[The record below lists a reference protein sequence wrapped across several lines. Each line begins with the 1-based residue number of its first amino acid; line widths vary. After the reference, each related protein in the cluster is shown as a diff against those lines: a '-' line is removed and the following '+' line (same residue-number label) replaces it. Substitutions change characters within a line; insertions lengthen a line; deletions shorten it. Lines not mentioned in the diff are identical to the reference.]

1 MDSPLNLRFP
11 SCTFLFYTNWSENA
25 SFSTI
30 CLRLHF
36 SFLKIQSVDLAFFLG
51 FTKKSDIIVRL
62 STTVLI
68 RFQGEFM
75 KKVAIVS
82 AFRSAIGSF
91 GGSLKDINIA
101 ELGAQVLE
109 AALQNKQIPA
119 DVVDEVIFGNV
130 LSAGHGQNIAR
141 QIALRAGIPETTSA
155 YVVNKVCG
163 SGLKSVLLATQS
175 ILLGDNDVVV
185 AGGIEIMS
193 QAAYLSKSSRFG
205 SKIGH
210 ITLEDSMLKDGLT
223 DAFNDYHMGITAE
236 NVAERYHVSREE
248 QDAFAHTS
256 QEKAAKAIAEGRFTE
271 EIVPIRLNSRRGETI
286 FATDEYPRLT
296 PIEKLATLRP
306 AFKKDGTV
314 TAANTSGIND
324 GCAVL
329 VLMSDEKAS
338 ELNIQPLAYI
348 EAYATSG
355 LDPALMG
362 LGPITAS
369 QKALQKLNKT
379 VEDIDLF
386 ELNEA
391 FAAQS
396 IPVVKQLGIDPAKV
410 NVNGGAIALGH
421 PIGASGSRILVTLI
435 HELIKQNKEL
445 GLCSLCIGGGQGI
458 SLIISNA
465 QTN

>member
-1 MDSPLNLRFP
+1 
-11 SCTFLFYTNWSENA
+11 
-25 SFSTI
+25 
-30 CLRLHF
+30 
-36 SFLKIQSVDLAFFLG
+36 
-51 FTKKSDIIVRL
+51 
-62 STTVLI
+62 
-68 RFQGEFM
+68 M

-82 AFRSAIGSF
+82 AYRSAIGSF
-91 GGSLKDINIA
+91 GGSLKDIEIA
-101 ELGAQVLE
+101 DLGAQVLE
-109 AALQNKQIPA
+109 TALANKNIPA
-119 DVVDEVIFGNV
+119 DSVDEVIFGNV
-130 LSAGHGQNIAR
+130 LSAGQGQNIAR
-141 QIALRAGIPETTSA
+141 QIAIRAGIPQTASA
-155 YVVNKVCG
+155 YAVNKVCG
-163 SGLKSVLLATQS
+163 SGLKSVLLAAQS
-175 ILLGDNDVVV
+175 IMLGDNDVVV

-193 QAAYLSKSSRFG
+193 QAPYLSKTSRFG
-205 SKIGH
+205 SKFGH
-210 ITLEDSMLKDGLT
+210 ITLEDSMLTDGLT

-236 NVAERYHVSREE
+236 NVAERYQVSRAE
-248 QDAFAHTS
+248 QDAFTYSS
-256 QEKAAKAIAEGRFTE
+256 QEKAAKAIAEGRFVD
-271 EIVPIRLNSRRGETI
+271 EIVPIRLKNRKGETI
-286 FATDEYPRLT
+286 FAADEYPRLT

-306 AFKKDGTV
+306 SFKKDGTV
-314 TAANTSGIND
+314 TAANASGIND

-329 VLMSDEKAS
+329 VLMSDEKAN

-369 QKALQKLNKT
+369 QKALQKLNRT

-435 HELIKQNKEL
+435 HELIKQEKEL

-458 SLIISNA
+458 SLIVSNA
-465 QTN
+465 QTS

>member
-1 MDSPLNLRFP
+1 
-11 SCTFLFYTNWSENA
+11 
-25 SFSTI
+25 
-30 CLRLHF
+30 
-36 SFLKIQSVDLAFFLG
+36 
-51 FTKKSDIIVRL
+51 
-62 STTVLI
+62 
-68 RFQGEFM
+68 M

-82 AFRSAIGSF
+82 AYRSAIGSF
-91 GGSLKDINIA
+91 GGSLKDIEIA
-101 ELGAQVLE
+101 DLGAQVLE
-109 AALQNKQIPA
+109 TALASKNIPA
-119 DVVDEVIFGNV
+119 DSVDEVIFGNV
-130 LSAGHGQNIAR
+130 LSAGQGQNIAR
-141 QIALRAGIPETTSA
+141 QIAIRAGIPQTASA
-155 YVVNKVCG
+155 YAVNKVCG
-163 SGLKSVLLATQS
+163 SGLKSVLLAAQS
-175 ILLGDNDVVV
+175 IMLGDNDVVV

-193 QAAYLSKSSRFG
+193 QAPYLSKTSRFG
-205 SKIGH
+205 SKFGH
-210 ITLEDSMLKDGLT
+210 ITLEDSMLTDGLT

-236 NVAERYHVSREE
+236 NVAEHYQVSRAE
-248 QDAFAHTS
+248 QDAFTYSS
-256 QEKAAKAIAEGRFTE
+256 QEKAAKAIAEGRFVD
-271 EIVPIRLNSRRGETI
+271 EIVPIRLKNRKGETI

-306 AFKKDGTV
+306 SFKKDGTV
-314 TAANTSGIND
+314 TAANASGIND

-458 SLIISNA
+458 SLIVSNA
-465 QTN
+465 QTS

>member
-1 MDSPLNLRFP
+1 
-11 SCTFLFYTNWSENA
+11 
-25 SFSTI
+25 
-30 CLRLHF
+30 
-36 SFLKIQSVDLAFFLG
+36 
-51 FTKKSDIIVRL
+51 
-62 STTVLI
+62 
-68 RFQGEFM
+68 M

-82 AFRSAIGSF
+82 AYRSAIGSF
-91 GGSLKDINIA
+91 GGSLKDIEIA
-101 ELGAQVLE
+101 DLGAQVLE
-109 AALQNKQIPA
+109 TALANKNIPA
-119 DVVDEVIFGNV
+119 DSVDEVIFGNV
-130 LSAGHGQNIAR
+130 LSAGQGQNIAR
-141 QIALRAGIPETTSA
+141 QIAIRAGIPQTASA
-155 YVVNKVCG
+155 YAVNKVCG
-163 SGLKSVLLATQS
+163 SGLKSVLLAAQS
-175 ILLGDNDVVV
+175 IMLGDNDVVV

-193 QAAYLSKSSRFG
+193 QAPYLSKTSRFG
-205 SKIGH
+205 SKFGH
-210 ITLEDSMLKDGLT
+210 ITLEDSMLTDGLT

-236 NVAERYHVSREE
+236 NVAEHYQVSRAE
-248 QDAFAHTS
+248 QDAFTYSS
-256 QEKAAKAIAEGRFTE
+256 QEKAAKAIAEGRFVD
-271 EIVPIRLNSRRGETI
+271 EIVPIKLKNRKGETI

-306 AFKKDGTV
+306 SFKKDGTV
-314 TAANTSGIND
+314 TAANASGIND

-435 HELIKQNKEL
+435 HELIKQEKDL

-458 SLIISNA
+458 SLIVSNA
-465 QTN
+465 QTS

>member
-1 MDSPLNLRFP
+1 
-11 SCTFLFYTNWSENA
+11 
-25 SFSTI
+25 
-30 CLRLHF
+30 
-36 SFLKIQSVDLAFFLG
+36 
-51 FTKKSDIIVRL
+51 
-62 STTVLI
+62 
-68 RFQGEFM
+68 M

-82 AFRSAIGSF
+82 AYRSAIGSF
-91 GGSLKDINIA
+91 GGSLKDIEIA
-101 ELGAQVLE
+101 DLGAQVLE
-109 AALQNKQIPA
+109 TALANKNIPA
-119 DVVDEVIFGNV
+119 DSVDEVIFGNV
-130 LSAGHGQNIAR
+130 LSAGQGQNIAR
-141 QIALRAGIPETTSA
+141 QIAIRAGIPQTASA
-155 YVVNKVCG
+155 YAVNKVCG
-163 SGLKSVLLATQS
+163 SGLKSVLLAAQS
-175 ILLGDNDVVV
+175 IMLGDNDVVV

-193 QAAYLSKSSRFG
+193 QAPYLSKTSRFG
-205 SKIGH
+205 SKFGH
-210 ITLEDSMLKDGLT
+210 VSLEDSMLTDGLT

-236 NVAERYHVSREE
+236 NVAERYHVSRAE
-248 QDAFAHTS
+248 QDAFTYSS
-256 QEKAAKAIAEGRFTE
+256 QEKAAKAIAEGRFVD
-271 EIVPIRLNSRRGETI
+271 EIVPIRLKNRKGETI

-306 AFKKDGTV
+306 SFKKEGTV
-314 TAANTSGIND
+314 TAANASGIND

-355 LDPALMG
+355 LEPALMG

-435 HELIKQNKEL
+435 HELIKQEKEL

-458 SLIISNA
+458 SLIVSNA

>member
-1 MDSPLNLRFP
+1 
-11 SCTFLFYTNWSENA
+11 
-25 SFSTI
+25 
-30 CLRLHF
+30 
-36 SFLKIQSVDLAFFLG
+36 
-51 FTKKSDIIVRL
+51 
-62 STTVLI
+62 
-68 RFQGEFM
+68 M

-82 AFRSAIGSF
+82 AYRSAIGSF
-91 GGSLKDINIA
+91 GGSLKDIEIA
-101 ELGAQVLE
+101 DLGAQVLE
-109 AALQNKQIPA
+109 TALANKNIPA
-119 DVVDEVIFGNV
+119 DSVDEVIFGNV
-130 LSAGHGQNIAR
+130 LSAGQGQNIAR
-141 QIALRAGIPETTSA
+141 QIAIRAGIPQTASA

-193 QAAYLSKSSRFG
+193 QAPYLSKTSRFG
-205 SKIGH
+205 SKFGH
-210 ITLEDSMLKDGLT
+210 ITLEDSMLTDGLT

-236 NVAERYHVSREE
+236 NVAEHYQVSRAE
-248 QDAFAHTS
+248 QDAFTYSS
-256 QEKAAKAIAEGRFTE
+256 QEKAAKAIAEGRFVD
-271 EIVPIRLNSRRGETI
+271 EIVPIRLKNRKGETI

-306 AFKKDGTV
+306 SFKKDGTV
-314 TAANTSGIND
+314 TAANASGIND

-396 IPVVKQLGIDPAKV
+396 IPVVKQLGIDSAKV

-435 HELIKQNKEL
+435 HELIKQEKEL

-458 SLIISNA
+458 SLIVSNA
-465 QTN
+465 QTS

>member
-1 MDSPLNLRFP
+1 
-11 SCTFLFYTNWSENA
+11 
-25 SFSTI
+25 
-30 CLRLHF
+30 
-36 SFLKIQSVDLAFFLG
+36 
-51 FTKKSDIIVRL
+51 
-62 STTVLI
+62 
-68 RFQGEFM
+68 M

-82 AFRSAIGSF
+82 AYRSAIGSF
-91 GGSLKDINIA
+91 GGSLKDIEIA
-101 ELGAQVLE
+101 DLGAQVLE
-109 AALQNKQIPA
+109 TALASKNIPA
-119 DVVDEVIFGNV
+119 DSVDEVIFGNV
-130 LSAGHGQNIAR
+130 LSAGQRQNIAR
-141 QIALRAGIPETTSA
+141 QIAIRAGIPQTASA
-155 YVVNKVCG
+155 YAVNKVCG
-163 SGLKSVLLATQS
+163 SGLKSVLLAAQS
-175 ILLGDNDVVV
+175 IMLGDNDVVV

-193 QAAYLSKSSRFG
+193 QAPYLSKTSRFG
-205 SKIGH
+205 SKFGH
-210 ITLEDSMLKDGLT
+210 ITLEDSMLTDGLT

-236 NVAERYHVSREE
+236 NVAEHYQVSRAE
-248 QDAFAHTS
+248 QDAFTYSS
-256 QEKAAKAIAEGRFTE
+256 QEKAAKAIAEGRFVD
-271 EIVPIRLNSRRGETI
+271 EIVPIRLKNRKGETI

-306 AFKKDGTV
+306 SFKKDGTV
-314 TAANTSGIND
+314 TAANASGIND

-355 LDPALMG
+355 LEPALMG

-435 HELIKQNKEL
+435 HELIKQEKEL

-458 SLIISNA
+458 SLIVSNA

>member
-1 MDSPLNLRFP
+1 
-11 SCTFLFYTNWSENA
+11 
-25 SFSTI
+25 
-30 CLRLHF
+30 
-36 SFLKIQSVDLAFFLG
+36 
-51 FTKKSDIIVRL
+51 
-62 STTVLI
+62 
-68 RFQGEFM
+68 M

-82 AFRSAIGSF
+82 AYRSAIGSF
-91 GGSLKDINIA
+91 GGSLKDIEIA
-101 ELGAQVLE
+101 DLGAQVLE
-109 AALQNKQIPA
+109 TALANKNIPA
-119 DVVDEVIFGNV
+119 DSVDEVIFGNV
-130 LSAGHGQNIAR
+130 LSAGQGQNIAR
-141 QIALRAGIPETTSA
+141 QIAIRAGIPQTASA
-155 YVVNKVCG
+155 YAVNKVCG
-163 SGLKSVLLATQS
+163 SGLKSVLLAAQS
-175 ILLGDNDVVV
+175 IMLGDNDVVV

-193 QAAYLSKSSRFG
+193 QAPYLSKTSRFG
-205 SKIGH
+205 SKFGH
-210 ITLEDSMLKDGLT
+210 ITLEDSMLTDGLT

-236 NVAERYHVSREE
+236 NVAEYYQVSRTE
-248 QDAFAHTS
+248 QDAFTYSS
-256 QEKAAKAIAEGRFTE
+256 QEKAAKAIAEGRFVD
-271 EIVPIRLNSRRGETI
+271 EIVPIRLKNRKGETI

-306 AFKKDGTV
+306 SFKKDGTV
-314 TAANTSGIND
+314 TAANASGIND

-348 EAYATSG
+348 ETYATSG

-435 HELIKQNKEL
+435 HELIKQEKEL

-458 SLIISNA
+458 SLIVSNA
-465 QTN
+465 QTS

>member
-1 MDSPLNLRFP
+1 
-11 SCTFLFYTNWSENA
+11 
-25 SFSTI
+25 
-30 CLRLHF
+30 
-36 SFLKIQSVDLAFFLG
+36 
-51 FTKKSDIIVRL
+51 
-62 STTVLI
+62 
-68 RFQGEFM
+68 M

-82 AFRSAIGSF
+82 AYRSAIGSF
-91 GGSLKDINIA
+91 GGSLKDIEIA
-101 ELGAQVLE
+101 DLGAQVLE
-109 AALQNKQIPA
+109 TALASKNIPA
-119 DVVDEVIFGNV
+119 DSVDEVIFGNV
-130 LSAGHGQNIAR
+130 LSAGQGQNIAR
-141 QIALRAGIPETTSA
+141 QIAIRAGIPQTASA
-155 YVVNKVCG
+155 YAVNKVCG
-163 SGLKSVLLATQS
+163 SGLKSVLLAAQS
-175 ILLGDNDVVV
+175 IMLGDNDVVV

-193 QAAYLSKSSRFG
+193 QAPYLSKTSRFG
-205 SKIGH
+205 SKFGH
-210 ITLEDSMLKDGLT
+210 ITLEDSMLTDGLT

-236 NVAERYHVSREE
+236 NVAEHYQVSRAE
-248 QDAFAHTS
+248 QDAFTYSS
-256 QEKAAKAIAEGRFTE
+256 QEKAAKAIAEGRFVD
-271 EIVPIRLNSRRGETI
+271 EIVPIRLKDRKGKTI

-306 AFKKDGTV
+306 SFKKDGTV
-314 TAANTSGIND
+314 TAANASGIND

-421 PIGASGSRILVTLI
+421 PIGSSGSRILVTLI
-435 HELIKQNKEL
+435 HELIKQEKEL

-458 SLIISNA
+458 SLIVSNA
-465 QTN
+465 QTS

>member
-1 MDSPLNLRFP
+1 
-11 SCTFLFYTNWSENA
+11 
-25 SFSTI
+25 
-30 CLRLHF
+30 
-36 SFLKIQSVDLAFFLG
+36 
-51 FTKKSDIIVRL
+51 
-62 STTVLI
+62 
-68 RFQGEFM
+68 M

-82 AFRSAIGSF
+82 AYRSAIGSF
-91 GGSLKDINIA
+91 GGSLKDIEIA
-101 ELGAQVLE
+101 DLGAQVLE
-109 AALQNKQIPA
+109 TALASKNIPA
-119 DVVDEVIFGNV
+119 DSVDEVIFGNV
-130 LSAGHGQNIAR
+130 LSAGQGQNIAR
-141 QIALRAGIPETTSA
+141 QIAICAGIPQTASA
-155 YVVNKVCG
+155 YAVNKVCG
-163 SGLKSVLLATQS
+163 SGLKSVLLAAQS
-175 ILLGDNDVVV
+175 IMLGDNDVVV

-193 QAAYLSKSSRFG
+193 QAPYLSKTSRFG
-205 SKIGH
+205 SKFGH
-210 ITLEDSMLKDGLT
+210 ITLEDSMLTDGLT

-236 NVAERYHVSREE
+236 NVAEHYQVSRAE
-248 QDAFAHTS
+248 QDAFTYSS
-256 QEKAAKAIAEGRFTE
+256 QEKAAKAIAEGRFVD
-271 EIVPIRLNSRRGETI
+271 EIVPIRLKNRKGETI

-306 AFKKDGTV
+306 SFKKDGTV
-314 TAANTSGIND
+314 TAANASGIND

-329 VLMSDEKAS
+329 ILMSDEKAS
-338 ELNIQPLAYI
+338 ELNIQPLTYI

-435 HELIKQNKEL
+435 HELIKQEKEL

-458 SLIISNA
+458 SLIVSNA
-465 QTN
+465 QTS

>member
-1 MDSPLNLRFP
+1 
-11 SCTFLFYTNWSENA
+11 
-25 SFSTI
+25 
-30 CLRLHF
+30 
-36 SFLKIQSVDLAFFLG
+36 
-51 FTKKSDIIVRL
+51 
-62 STTVLI
+62 
-68 RFQGEFM
+68 M

-82 AFRSAIGSF
+82 AYRSAIGSF
-91 GGSLKDINIA
+91 GGSLKDIEITD
-101 ELGAQVLE
+101 LGAQVLE
-109 AALQNKQIPA
+109 TALASKNIPA
-119 DVVDEVIFGNV
+119 DSVDEVIFGNV
-130 LSAGHGQNIAR
+130 LSAGQGQNIAR
-141 QIALRAGIPETTSA
+141 QIAIRAGIPQTASA
-155 YVVNKVCG
+155 YAVNKVCG
-163 SGLKSVLLATQS
+163 SGLKSVLLAAQS
-175 ILLGDNDVVV
+175 IMLGENDVVV

-193 QAAYLSKSSRFG
+193 QAPYLSKTSRFG
-205 SKIGH
+205 SKFGH
-210 ITLEDSMLKDGLT
+210 ITLEDSMLTDGLT

-236 NVAERYHVSREE
+236 NVAEHYQVSRAE
-248 QDAFAHTS
+248 QDAFTYSS
-256 QEKAAKAIAEGRFTE
+256 QEKAAKAIAEGRFID
-271 EIVPIRLNSRRGETI
+271 EIVPIRLKNRKGETI

-306 AFKKDGTV
+306 SFKKDGTV
-314 TAANTSGIND
+314 TAANASGIND

-355 LDPALMG
+355 LDPAYMG

-435 HELIKQNKEL
+435 HELIKQEKEL

-458 SLIISNA
+458 SLIVSNA
-465 QTN
+465 QTS

>member
-1 MDSPLNLRFP
+1 
-11 SCTFLFYTNWSENA
+11 
-25 SFSTI
+25 
-30 CLRLHF
+30 
-36 SFLKIQSVDLAFFLG
+36 
-51 FTKKSDIIVRL
+51 
-62 STTVLI
+62 
-68 RFQGEFM
+68 M

-82 AFRSAIGSF
+82 AYRSAIGSF
-91 GGSLKDINIA
+91 GGSLKDIEIA
-101 ELGAQVLE
+101 DLGAQVLE
-109 AALQNKQIPA
+109 TALANKNIPA
-119 DVVDEVIFGNV
+119 DSVDEVIFGNV
-130 LSAGHGQNIAR
+130 LSAGQGQNIAR
-141 QIALRAGIPETTSA
+141 QIAIRAGIPQTASA
-155 YVVNKVCG
+155 YAVNKVCG
-163 SGLKSVLLATQS
+163 SGLKSVLLAAQS
-175 ILLGDNDVVV
+175 IMLGDNDVVV

-193 QAAYLSKSSRFG
+193 QAPYLSKTSRFG
-205 SKIGH
+205 GKFGH
-210 ITLEDSMLKDGLT
+210 ITLEDSMLTDGLT

-236 NVAERYHVSREE
+236 NVAERYQVSRAE
-248 QDAFAHTS
+248 QDAFTYSS
-256 QEKAAKAIAEGRFTE
+256 QEKAAKAIAEGRFVD
-271 EIVPIRLNSRRGETI
+271 EIVPIRLKNRKGETI

-306 AFKKDGTV
+306 SFKKDGTV
-314 TAANTSGIND
+314 TAANASGIND

-435 HELIKQNKEL
+435 HELIKQEKEL

-458 SLIISNA
+458 SLIVSNA
-465 QTN
+465 QTS

>member
-1 MDSPLNLRFP
+1 
-11 SCTFLFYTNWSENA
+11 
-25 SFSTI
+25 
-30 CLRLHF
+30 
-36 SFLKIQSVDLAFFLG
+36 
-51 FTKKSDIIVRL
+51 
-62 STTVLI
+62 
-68 RFQGEFM
+68 M

-82 AFRSAIGSF
+82 AYRSAIGSF
-91 GGSLKDINIA
+91 GGSLKDIEIA
-101 ELGAQVLE
+101 DLGAQVLE
-109 AALQNKQIPA
+109 TALASKNIPA
-119 DVVDEVIFGNV
+119 DSVDEVIFGNV
-130 LSAGHGQNIAR
+130 LSAGQGQNIAR
-141 QIALRAGIPETTSA
+141 QIAIRAGIPQTASA
-155 YVVNKVCG
+155 YAVNKVCG
-163 SGLKSVLLATQS
+163 SGLKSVLLAAQS
-175 ILLGDNDVVV
+175 IMLGDNDVVV

-193 QAAYLSKSSRFG
+193 QAPYLSKTSRFG
-205 SKIGH
+205 SKFGH
-210 ITLEDSMLKDGLT
+210 ITLEDSMLTDGLT

-236 NVAERYHVSREE
+236 NVAEHYQVSRAE
-248 QDAFAHTS
+248 QDAFTYSS
-256 QEKAAKAIAEGRFTE
+256 QEKAAKAIAEGRFVD
-271 EIVPIRLNSRRGETI
+271 EIVPIRLKNRKGETI

-306 AFKKDGTV
+306 SFKKDGTV
-314 TAANTSGIND
+314 TAANASGIND

-355 LDPALMG
+355 LDPAYMG
-362 LGPITAS
+362 LGPITAN

-435 HELIKQNKEL
+435 HELIKQEKEL

-458 SLIISNA
+458 SLIVSNA

>member
-271 EIVPIRLNSRRGETI
+271 EIVPIRLNSRKGETI

-362 LGPITAS
+362 LGPITSS

>member
-1 MDSPLNLRFP
+1 
-11 SCTFLFYTNWSENA
+11 
-25 SFSTI
+25 
-30 CLRLHF
+30 
-36 SFLKIQSVDLAFFLG
+36 
-51 FTKKSDIIVRL
+51 
-62 STTVLI
+62 
-68 RFQGEFM
+68 M

-82 AFRSAIGSF
+82 AYRSAIGSF
-91 GGSLKDINIA
+91 GGSLKDIEIA
-101 ELGAQVLE
+101 DLGAQVLE
-109 AALQNKQIPA
+109 TALASKNIPA
-119 DVVDEVIFGNV
+119 DSVDEVIFGNV
-130 LSAGHGQNIAR
+130 LSAGQGQNIAR
-141 QIALRAGIPETTSA
+141 QIAIRAGIPQTASA
-155 YVVNKVCG
+155 YAVNKVCG
-163 SGLKSVLLATQS
+163 SGLRSVLLAAQS
-175 ILLGDNDVVV
+175 IMLGDNDVVV

-193 QAAYLSKSSRFG
+193 QAPYLSKTSRFG
-205 SKIGH
+205 SKFGH
-210 ITLEDSMLKDGLT
+210 ITLEDSMLTDGLT

-236 NVAERYHVSREE
+236 NVAEHYQVSRAE
-248 QDAFAHTS
+248 QDAFTYSS
-256 QEKAAKAIAEGRFTE
+256 QEKAAKAIAEGRFVD
-271 EIVPIRLNSRRGETI
+271 EIVPIRLKNRKGETI

-306 AFKKDGTV
+306 SFKKDGTV
-314 TAANTSGIND
+314 TAANASGIND

-435 HELIKQNKEL
+435 HELIKQEKEL

-458 SLIISNA
+458 SLIVSNA
-465 QTN
+465 QTS

>member
-1 MDSPLNLRFP
+1 
-11 SCTFLFYTNWSENA
+11 
-25 SFSTI
+25 
-30 CLRLHF
+30 
-36 SFLKIQSVDLAFFLG
+36 
-51 FTKKSDIIVRL
+51 
-62 STTVLI
+62 
-68 RFQGEFM
+68 M

-82 AFRSAIGSF
+82 AYRSAIGSF
-91 GGSLKDINIA
+91 GGSLKDIEIA
-101 ELGAQVLE
+101 DLGAQVLE
-109 AALQNKQIPA
+109 TALANKNIPA
-119 DVVDEVIFGNV
+119 DSVDEVIFGNV
-130 LSAGHGQNIAR
+130 LSAGQGQNIAR
-141 QIALRAGIPETTSA
+141 QIAIRAGIPQTASA
-155 YVVNKVCG
+155 YAVNKVCG

-175 ILLGDNDVVV
+175 IMLGDNDVVV

-193 QAAYLSKSSRFG
+193 QVPYLSKTSRFG
-205 SKIGH
+205 SKFGH
-210 ITLEDSMLKDGLT
+210 ITLEDSMLTDGLT

-236 NVAERYHVSREE
+236 NVAERYQVSRAE
-248 QDAFAHTS
+248 QDAFTYSS
-256 QEKAAKAIAEGRFTE
+256 QEKAAKAIAEGRFVD
-271 EIVPIRLNSRRGETI
+271 EIVPIRLKNRKGETI

-306 AFKKDGTV
+306 SFKKDGTV
-314 TAANTSGIND
+314 TAANASGIND

-329 VLMSDEKAS
+329 VLMSDEKAN

-369 QKALQKLNKT
+369 QKALQKLNRT

-396 IPVVKQLGIDPAKV
+396 IPVVKQLGIDSAKV

-435 HELIKQNKEL
+435 HELIKQEKEL

-458 SLIISNA
+458 SLIVSNA
-465 QTN
+465 QTS

>member
-1 MDSPLNLRFP
+1 
-11 SCTFLFYTNWSENA
+11 
-25 SFSTI
+25 
-30 CLRLHF
+30 
-36 SFLKIQSVDLAFFLG
+36 
-51 FTKKSDIIVRL
+51 
-62 STTVLI
+62 
-68 RFQGEFM
+68 M

-82 AFRSAIGSF
+82 AYRSAIGSF
-91 GGSLKDINIA
+91 GGSLKDIEIA
-101 ELGAQVLE
+101 DLGAQVLE
-109 AALQNKQIPA
+109 TALASKNIPA
-119 DVVDEVIFGNV
+119 DSVDEVIFGNV
-130 LSAGHGQNIAR
+130 LSAGQGQNIAR
-141 QIALRAGIPETTSA
+141 QIAIRAGIPQTASA
-155 YVVNKVCG
+155 YAVNKVCG
-163 SGLKSVLLATQS
+163 SGLKSVLLAAQS
-175 ILLGDNDVVV
+175 IMLGDNDVVV

-193 QAAYLSKSSRFG
+193 QAPYLSKTSRFG
-205 SKIGH
+205 SKFGH
-210 ITLEDSMLKDGLT
+210 ITLEDSMLTDGLT

-236 NVAERYHVSREE
+236 NVAEHYQVSRAE
-248 QDAFAHTS
+248 QDAFTYSS
-256 QEKAAKAIAEGRFTE
+256 QEKAAKAIAEGRFVD
-271 EIVPIRLNSRRGETI
+271 EIVPIRLKNRKGETI

-306 AFKKDGTV
+306 SFKKDGTV
-314 TAANTSGIND
+314 TAANASGIND

-355 LDPALMG
+355 LNPALMG

-435 HELIKQNKEL
+435 HELIKQEKEL

-458 SLIISNA
+458 SLIVSNA

>member
-1 MDSPLNLRFP
+1 
-11 SCTFLFYTNWSENA
+11 
-25 SFSTI
+25 
-30 CLRLHF
+30 
-36 SFLKIQSVDLAFFLG
+36 
-51 FTKKSDIIVRL
+51 
-62 STTVLI
+62 
-68 RFQGEFM
+68 M

-82 AFRSAIGSF
+82 AYRSAIGSF
-91 GGSLKDINIA
+91 GGSLKDIEIA
-101 ELGAQVLE
+101 DLGAQVLE
-109 AALQNKQIPA
+109 TALANKNIPA
-119 DVVDEVIFGNV
+119 DSVDEVIFGNV
-130 LSAGHGQNIAR
+130 LSAGQGQNIAR
-141 QIALRAGIPETTSA
+141 QIAIRAGIPQTASA
-155 YVVNKVCG
+155 YAVNKVCG
-163 SGLKSVLLATQS
+163 SGLKSVLLAAQS
-175 ILLGDNDVVV
+175 IMLGDNDVVV

-193 QAAYLSKSSRFG
+193 QAPYLSKTSRFG
-205 SKIGH
+205 SKFGH
-210 ITLEDSMLKDGLT
+210 VSLEDSMLTDGLT

-236 NVAERYHVSREE
+236 NVAERYHVSRAE
-248 QDAFAHTS
+248 QDAFTYSS
-256 QEKAAKAIAEGRFTE
+256 QEKAAKAIAEGRFVD
-271 EIVPIRLNSRRGETI
+271 EIVPIRLKNRKGETI

-306 AFKKDGTV
+306 SFKKEGTV
-314 TAANTSGIND
+314 TAANASGIND

-435 HELIKQNKEL
+435 HELIKQEKEL

-458 SLIISNA
+458 SLIVSNA

>member
-1 MDSPLNLRFP
+1 
-11 SCTFLFYTNWSENA
+11 
-25 SFSTI
+25 
-30 CLRLHF
+30 
-36 SFLKIQSVDLAFFLG
+36 
-51 FTKKSDIIVRL
+51 
-62 STTVLI
+62 
-68 RFQGEFM
+68 M

-82 AFRSAIGSF
+82 AYRSAIGSF
-91 GGSLKDINIA
+91 GGSLKDIEIA
-101 ELGAQVLE
+101 DLGAQVLE
-109 AALQNKQIPA
+109 TALASKNIPA
-119 DVVDEVIFGNV
+119 DSVDEVIFGNV
-130 LSAGHGQNIAR
+130 LSAGQGQNIAR
-141 QIALRAGIPETTSA
+141 QIAIRAGIPQTASA
-155 YVVNKVCG
+155 YAVNKVCG
-163 SGLKSVLLATQS
+163 SGLKSVLLAAQS
-175 ILLGDNDVVV
+175 IMLGDNDVVV

-193 QAAYLSKSSRFG
+193 QAPYLSKTSRFG
-205 SKIGH
+205 SKFGH
-210 ITLEDSMLKDGLT
+210 ITLEDSMLTDGLT

-236 NVAERYHVSREE
+236 NVAEHYQVSRAE
-248 QDAFAHTS
+248 QDAFTYSS
-256 QEKAAKAIAEGRFTE
+256 QEKAAKAIAEGRFVD
-271 EIVPIRLNSRRGETI
+271 EIVPIRLKNRKGETI

-306 AFKKDGTV
+306 SFKKDGTV
-314 TAANTSGIND
+314 TAANASGIND

-338 ELNIQPLAYI
+338 ELNIQPLTYI

-435 HELIKQNKEL
+435 HELIKQEKEL

-458 SLIISNA
+458 SLIVSNA
-465 QTN
+465 QTS

>member
-1 MDSPLNLRFP
+1 
-11 SCTFLFYTNWSENA
+11 
-25 SFSTI
+25 
-30 CLRLHF
+30 
-36 SFLKIQSVDLAFFLG
+36 
-51 FTKKSDIIVRL
+51 
-62 STTVLI
+62 
-68 RFQGEFM
+68 M

-82 AFRSAIGSF
+82 AYRSAIGSF
-91 GGSLKDINIA
+91 GGSLKDIEIA
-101 ELGAQVLE
+101 DLGAQVLE
-109 AALQNKQIPA
+109 TALASKNIPA
-119 DVVDEVIFGNV
+119 DSVDEVIFGNV
-130 LSAGHGQNIAR
+130 LSAGQGQNIAR
-141 QIALRAGIPETTSA
+141 QIAIRAGIPQTASA
-155 YVVNKVCG
+155 YAVNKVCG
-163 SGLKSVLLATQS
+163 SGLKSVLLAAQS
-175 ILLGDNDVVV
+175 IMLGDNDVVV

-193 QAAYLSKSSRFG
+193 QAPYLSKTSRFG
-205 SKIGH
+205 SKFGH
-210 ITLEDSMLKDGLT
+210 ITLEDSMLTDGLT

-236 NVAERYHVSREE
+236 NVAEHYQVSRAE
-248 QDAFAHTS
+248 QDAFTYSS
-256 QEKAAKAIAEGRFTE
+256 QEKAAKAIAEGRFVD
-271 EIVPIRLNSRRGETI
+271 EIVPIRLKNRKGETI
-286 FATDEYPRLT
+286 FAIDEYPRLT

-306 AFKKDGTV
+306 SFKKDGTV
-314 TAANTSGIND
+314 TAANASGIND

-410 NVNGGAIALGH
+410 NVNGGAIAFGH

-435 HELIKQNKEL
+435 HELIKQEKEL

-458 SLIISNA
+458 SLIVSNA
-465 QTN
+465 QTS

>member
-1 MDSPLNLRFP
+1 
-11 SCTFLFYTNWSENA
+11 
-25 SFSTI
+25 
-30 CLRLHF
+30 
-36 SFLKIQSVDLAFFLG
+36 
-51 FTKKSDIIVRL
+51 
-62 STTVLI
+62 
-68 RFQGEFM
+68 M

-82 AFRSAIGSF
+82 AYRSAIGSF
-91 GGSLKDINIA
+91 GGSLKDIEIA
-101 ELGAQVLE
+101 DLGAQVLE
-109 AALQNKQIPA
+109 TALANKNIPA
-119 DVVDEVIFGNV
+119 DSVDEVIFGNV
-130 LSAGHGQNIAR
+130 LSAGQGQNIAR
-141 QIALRAGIPETTSA
+141 QIAIRAGIPQTASA
-155 YVVNKVCG
+155 YAVNKVCG
-163 SGLKSVLLATQS
+163 SGLKSVLLAAQS
-175 ILLGDNDVVV
+175 IMLGDNDVVV

-193 QAAYLSKSSRFG
+193 QAPYLSKTSRFG
-205 SKIGH
+205 SKFGH
-210 ITLEDSMLKDGLT
+210 ISLEDSMLTDGLI

-236 NVAERYHVSREE
+236 NVAERYHVSRAE
-248 QDAFAHTS
+248 QDAFTYSS
-256 QEKAAKAIAEGRFTE
+256 QEKAAKAIAEGRFVD
-271 EIVPIRLNSRRGETI
+271 EIVPIRLKNRKGETI

-306 AFKKDGTV
+306 SFKKDGTV
-314 TAANTSGIND
+314 TAANASGIND

-435 HELIKQNKEL
+435 HELIKQEKEL

-458 SLIISNA
+458 SLIVSNA

>member
-1 MDSPLNLRFP
+1 
-11 SCTFLFYTNWSENA
+11 
-25 SFSTI
+25 
-30 CLRLHF
+30 
-36 SFLKIQSVDLAFFLG
+36 
-51 FTKKSDIIVRL
+51 
-62 STTVLI
+62 
-68 RFQGEFM
+68 M

-82 AFRSAIGSF
+82 AYRSAIGSF
-91 GGSLKDINIA
+91 GGSLKDIEIA
-101 ELGAQVLE
+101 DLGAQVLE
-109 AALQNKQIPA
+109 TALANKNIPA
-119 DVVDEVIFGNV
+119 DSVDEVIFGNV
-130 LSAGHGQNIAR
+130 LSAGQGQNIAR
-141 QIALRAGIPETTSA
+141 QIAIRAGIPQTASA
-155 YVVNKVCG
+155 YAVNKVCG
-163 SGLKSVLLATQS
+163 SGLKSVLLAAQS
-175 ILLGDNDVVV
+175 IMLGDNDVVV

-193 QAAYLSKSSRFG
+193 QAPYLSKTSRFG
-205 SKIGH
+205 SKFGH
-210 ITLEDSMLKDGLT
+210 ITLEDSMLTDGLT

-236 NVAERYHVSREE
+236 NVAERYQVSRAE
-248 QDAFAHTS
+248 QDAFTYSS
-256 QEKAAKAIAEGRFTE
+256 QEKAAKAIAEGRFVD
-271 EIVPIRLNSRRGETI
+271 EIVPIRLKNRKGETI

-306 AFKKDGTV
+306 SFKKDGTV
-314 TAANTSGIND
+314 TAANASGIND

-355 LDPALMG
+355 LEPALMG

-435 HELIKQNKEL
+435 HELIKQEKEL

-458 SLIISNA
+458 SLIVSNA

>member
-1 MDSPLNLRFP
+1 
-11 SCTFLFYTNWSENA
+11 
-25 SFSTI
+25 
-30 CLRLHF
+30 
-36 SFLKIQSVDLAFFLG
+36 
-51 FTKKSDIIVRL
+51 
-62 STTVLI
+62 
-68 RFQGEFM
+68 M

-82 AFRSAIGSF
+82 AYRSAIGSF
-91 GGSLKDINIA
+91 GGSLKDIEIA
-101 ELGAQVLE
+101 DLGAQVLE
-109 AALQNKQIPA
+109 TALANKNIPA
-119 DVVDEVIFGNV
+119 DSVDEVIFGNV
-130 LSAGHGQNIAR
+130 LSAGQGQNIAR
-141 QIALRAGIPETTSA
+141 QIAIRAGIPQTASA
-155 YVVNKVCG
+155 YSVNKVCG
-163 SGLKSVLLATQS
+163 SGLKSVLLAAQS
-175 ILLGDNDVVV
+175 IMLGDNDVVV

-193 QAAYLSKSSRFG
+193 QAPYLSKTSRFG
-205 SKIGH
+205 SKFGH
-210 ITLEDSMLKDGLT
+210 ISLEDSMLTDGLT

-236 NVAERYHVSREE
+236 NVAERYHVSRAE
-248 QDAFAHTS
+248 QDAFTYSS
-256 QEKAAKAIAEGRFTE
+256 QEKAAKAIAEGRFVD
-271 EIVPIRLNSRRGETI
+271 EIVPIRLKNRKGETI

-306 AFKKDGTV
+306 SFKKEGTV
-314 TAANTSGIND
+314 TAANASGIND

-435 HELIKQNKEL
+435 HELIKQEKEL

-458 SLIISNA
+458 SLIVSNA